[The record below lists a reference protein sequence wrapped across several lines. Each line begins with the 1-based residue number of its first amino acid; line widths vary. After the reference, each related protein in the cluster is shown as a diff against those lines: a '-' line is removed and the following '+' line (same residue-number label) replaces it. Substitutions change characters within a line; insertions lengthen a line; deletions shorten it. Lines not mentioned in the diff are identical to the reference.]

1 LCIAVLLSVICLV
14 LAWPY
19 LVLVV
24 AANDL
29 SLCQLA
35 RCTTK
40 SPELLMSF
48 SNHARTPL
56 GIFLTMNLLGLNM
69 VLLV

>member
-1 LCIAVLLSVICLV
+1 VYCRAVG
-14 LAWPY
+14 Y
-19 LVLVV
+19 LFGIGVAVFGFGG

-29 SLCQLA
+29 SLRQLA